1 MKNNYAIILSILT
14 VFILIAL
21 KVFNNIQKKN
31 NNKAFYNISFNEGI
45 ELNQIE
51 IISSKKIDL
60 IEKNNNLK
68 SVLNDN
74 ENKDYIYRLVFEDK
88 IELQN
93 FKTNAFND
101 LLSKNDDILEQQF
114 SSCIKEIEREIVR
127 KSILE
132 KSERID
138 GRNLDKVRDISCEV
152 GVFDNVHGS
161 ALFIRGETQ
170 ALVFTT
176 LGTSQDEQILDRID
190 GEFREKFMLHYNFPP
205 YSVNEVGRIGST
217 GRREIGHGKL
227 AWRALNPILSQIED
241 IRIQS
246 V

>member
-1 MKNNYAIILSILT
+1 MDELKPLILLISSGLILRFALSLTGQAWAKSHAQTVAFMILPVITYIITKTISGNIALSLGMIGALSIVRFRHPVKSALELIIYFDLITIGIAASVKNNYAIILSILT
-14 VFILIAL
+14 VVILIAL

-93 FKTNAFND
+93 FKN
-101 LLSKNDDILEQQF
+101 
-114 SSCIKEIEREIVR
+114 EIEN
-127 KSILE
+127 
-132 KSERID
+132 ID
-138 GRNLDKVRDISCEV
+138 GLKK
-152 GVFDNVHGS
+152 
-161 ALFIRGETQ
+161 
-170 ALVFTT
+170 
-176 LGTSQDEQILDRID
+176 ID
-190 GEFREKFMLHYNFPP
+190 VSY
-205 YSVNEVGRIGST
+205 I
-217 GRREIGHGKL
+217 
-227 AWRALNPILSQIED
+227 
-241 IRIQS
+241 
-246 V
+246 